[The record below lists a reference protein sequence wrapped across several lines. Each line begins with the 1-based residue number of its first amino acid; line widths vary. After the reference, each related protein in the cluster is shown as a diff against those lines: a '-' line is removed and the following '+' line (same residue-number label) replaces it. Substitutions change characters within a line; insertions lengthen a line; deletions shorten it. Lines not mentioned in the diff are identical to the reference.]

1 MACRLKARTSRITTG
16 IKLRCPCI
24 LLLAVALFVPLAA
37 VADDVVAV
45 DARFDKTGDGIVDA
59 ADWSGMEQGE
69 RLAYARASV
78 EALGENPDVQLPGGK
93 SRAEIYLDGLR
104 EVYE

>member
-1 MACRLKARTSRITTG
+1 
-16 IKLRCPCI
+16 LRYLCV
-24 LLLAVALFVPLAA
+24 LLLAAAFVMPLAV
-37 VADDVVAV
+37 VADDEAPRDAVAV
-45 DARFDKTGDGIVDA
+45 DARFDRTGDGIVDA
-59 ADWSGMEQGE
+59 ADWPDMKPDE

-78 EALGENPDVQLPGGK
+78 EALGESPDVQLPGGK

>member
-1 MACRLKARTSRITTG
+1 M
-16 IKLRCPCI
+16 
-24 LLLAVALFVPLAA
+24 LLAAAFAMPLAA
-37 VADDVVAV
+37 IADDATPVGAVSV

-59 ADWSGMEQGE
+59 ADWSGMKEDE

-78 EALGENPDVQLPGGK
+78 EALGESPDVQLPGGK

-104 EVYE
+104 RVYE

>member
-1 MACRLKARTSRITTG
+1 MLAAACL
-16 IKLRCPCI
+16 P
-24 LLLAVALFVPLAA
+24 PLAA
-37 VADDVVAV
+37 FAADGVAV

-59 ADWSGMEQGE
+59 ADWPAIKPDE

-93 SRAEIYLDGLR
+93 SRAEIYLEGLK